1 MERSRE
7 CYFGCPYY
15 FDHGETES
23 WGCILFGEECKK
35 NKQLDDETCYVH
47 PRRLQYLAYRY
58 NKRSES
64 LEKECSKY
72 STEYRKPVTSKK
84 FVQGPFHSGYE
95 VIVNKDF
102 LNSLSKFYRPNMK
115 GGHRHNHIYNICNRI
130 LYRSK
135 SGRKI
140 CIENKREWRE
150 IFEAQVFGGMNP
162 FCRVKFLDI
171 LKKGKYFKQIT
182 RWRTNK

>member
-7 CYFGCPYY
+7 CYFDCPYY
-15 FDHGETES
+15 FYHGETES

-58 NKRSES
+58 NKRCES
-64 LEKECSKY
+64 LEKECTKKY
-72 STEYRKPVTSKK
+72 CTEYRKPVTSKK

-102 LNSLSKFYRPNMK
+102 LDSLSKFYRPNMK
-115 GGHRHNHIYNICNRI
+115 GGHTHNHIKNCELRLMLTKKEI
-130 LYRSK
+130 RSL
-135 SGRKI
+135 RKI
-140 CIENKREWRE
+140 MKRE
-150 IFEAQVFGGMNP
+150 
-162 FCRVKFLDI
+162 K
-171 LKKGKYFKQIT
+171 
-182 RWRTNK
+182 TNGRN